1 MRDSV
6 FVMSHFPV
14 LRVERELVQKKDIF
28 GMSTSKGSSASSLGN
43 FISHSD
49 QKLFGTQPVEAVF
62 TNALLLAPPKGLGVG
77 LTLKRGPEKVSG
89 EPWTE
94 HKFF

>member
-6 FVMSHFPV
+6 FVMSDFPV
-14 LRVERELVQKKDIF
+14 LRVERELNQKKGIF
-28 GMSTSKGSSASSLGN
+28 GMGTSKGSSASSLGN
-43 FISHSD
+43 FIPQSD

-62 TNALLLAPPKGLGVG
+62 AKALLLAPPKGLGVG
-77 LTLKRGPEKVSG
+77 LAPKRGPEKVSG